1 MRFEDVGI
9 NIGSRTAGNFKTT
22 CPQCGGK
29 NDLSVNVSEGV
40 WNCHKPKCGWKGTIN
55 KSKVI
60 QPEKKDYFRPEWTN
74 ITTVSD
80 RLVEWFKAR
89 GISQRVLNEM
99 KVTEGKEFMPQV
111 GAERNCIKFNY
122 FRDGELINV
131 KYRDAEK
138 NFKMVKDAELVF
150 YNLDAIK
157 DKQEI
162 IIVEGEM
169 DCLSFVEAG
178 ITNVISV
185 PNGASKGNSKLDYLD
200 NCYQY
205 FEGAT
210 KIILA
215 TDRDEAGRNLQ
226 NELLRRLD
234 IDRCYEIDLKDCK
247 DANEFLLKYGA
258 VELVDSVTHASPF
271 PVAGVVMANSLKQE
285 FDDLYDNGLKPA
297 CNISMPTVDKLITY
311 ELGQLTTITGIP
323 SHGKSYWLDFVLT
336 RLAVNYGW
344 RVGMFSPEHFPIR
357 LHLARLAE
365 KVIGKRFSGNQ
376 RMNVVEK
383 DAALE
388 FIDKHFY
395 FIRPADET
403 FSLDNILS
411 ISKSLILRYGINAM
425 VIDPWNRLE
434 HHQEKGESET
444 LYISKMLDRLT
455 NFKQKHNIHIFLVA
469 HPTKIP
475 KDRDTKEYDVPTLY
489 NISGS
494 ANFYNKTDNGVT
506 VYRDFNT
513 NTVRIY
519 VQKIK
524 YSHLGE
530 IGMAEFAYNTT
541 NGRYTELNTAED
553 NNTYLG
559 RNTFQMELHESTP
572 ITPNIN
578 PNKFIEPLHDYPF

>member
-1 MRFEDVGI
+1 MRLGDQEVDLKSGQ
-9 NIGSRTAGNFKTT
+9 TKTT
-22 CPQCGGK
+22 CPKCGGK
-29 NDLSVNVSEGV
+29 NCLSVNRERTL
-40 WNCHKPKCGWKGTIN
+40 WNCHKSSCGWSGKNWEQKAMTEPP
-55 KSKVI
+55 KPYV
-60 QPEKKDYFRPEWTN
+60 RPMWVNMTALS
-74 ITTVSD
+74 IKMVS
-80 RLVEWFKAR
+80 WFKGR
-89 GISQRVLNEM
+89 GISQRVLNDM
-99 KVTEGKEFMPQV
+99 KITEGEEFMPQV
-111 GAERNCIKFNY
+111 GEKRNCIKFNY
-122 FRDGELINV
+122 FRDGELVNI
-131 KYRDAEK
+131 KFRDGEK
-138 NFKMVKDAELVF
+138 NFKMVKDAELIF

-169 DCLSFVEAG
+169 DALSFIEAG

-226 NELLRRLD
+226 SELLRRLD
-234 IDRCYEIDLKDCK
+234 IDRCWEVDLKDCK
-247 DANEFLLKYGA
+247 DANEYLLKYGA
-258 VELVDSVTHASPF
+258 VELVDCVTHASPF
-271 PVAGVVMANSLKQE
+271 PVAGVVLAKSLKQE
-285 FDDLYDNGLKPA
+285 FDDLYENGLKPA
-297 CNISMPTVDKLITY
+297 CNISMPSVDKLITY

-365 KVIGKRFSGNQ
+365 KVIGKKFSGSQ
-376 RMNVVEK
+376 RMNATEK
-383 DAALE
+383 DAALD

-411 ISKSLILRYGINAM
+411 ISKSLILRHGINAI

-455 NFKQKHNIHIFLVA
+455 NFKQKHNIHVFLVA

-475 KDRDTKEYDVPTLY
+475 KDKETKEYDVPTLY

-494 ANFYNKTDNGVT
+494 ANFYNKTDNGIT
-506 VYRDFNT
+506 VYRDFNS
-513 NTVRIY
+513 NTVRVY

-524 YSHLGE
+524 YAHLGE
-530 IGMAEFAYNTT
+530 IGMAEFTYNTT
-541 NGRYTELNTAED
+541 NGRFTELNTAED

-559 RNTFQMELHESTP
+559 RSSFQMELHQPTP
-572 ITPNIN
+572 ITPNMN